1 LEYKLN
7 TINKKIQKKTMINY
21 YSDEIPATKK
31 GNNEIDNNIK
41 GKRLSRPILKYSIP
55 RKNTSFI
62 LRNLDED
69 Q

>member
-1 LEYKLN
+1 
-7 TINKKIQKKTMINY
+7 MINY

>member
-1 LEYKLN
+1 
-7 TINKKIQKKTMINY
+7 MVNY
-21 YSDEIPATKK
+21 YSDDIPMTQKA
-31 GNNEIDNNIK
+31 NNEIDNNIK
-41 GKRLSRPILKYSIP
+41 GRKLSRPILKYSIP

>member
-7 TINKKIQKKTMINY
+7 TINKKIQKKTVVNY
-21 YSDEIPATKK
+21 YSDDIPVTQNA
-31 GNNEIDNNIK
+31 NNEIDNNIK
-41 GKRLSRPILKYSIP
+41 GRKLSRPILKYSIP
-55 RKNTSFI
+55 RKNASFI